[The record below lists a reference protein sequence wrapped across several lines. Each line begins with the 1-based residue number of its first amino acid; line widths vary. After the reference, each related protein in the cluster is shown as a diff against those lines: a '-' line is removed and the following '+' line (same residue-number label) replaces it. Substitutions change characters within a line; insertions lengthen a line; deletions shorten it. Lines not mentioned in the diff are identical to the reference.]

1 MTKEKSTVPR
11 LRFPGFTDAWKQRK
25 LGEVAD
31 FSIKTNSLSRDKLSS
46 YFYEVQNIHYGDILT
61 KYDAILDVCN
71 KELPSIIGST
81 ISDFA
86 DDLLIEGDIVFA
98 DAAED
103 STVGKAIEVRNFKGK
118 NVVSGLHTI
127 VARPK
132 VSYAPYYL
140 GYLINSTA
148 YHNQILPL
156 MQGTKVSSISKANL
170 KSTTIVFPTLP
181 EQEAIGSFFSDL
193 DQLITLHQRKLDD
206 VKELKKA
213 LLQKMFPKGN
223 GNDFPE
229 LRFPEFTDAWKQR
242 KLGEVATFVK
252 GNGYSKKDLV
262 IEGSPII
269 LYGRLYTKYETVISE
284 VDTFVSVED
293 NKNSVVYSEGGEV
306 LVPASGESSLD
317 IARASVV
324 AKKGIILG
332 GDINIIRL
340 HSEIFPVFLA
350 LTISNGK
357 QQKGLSKRAQGKSV
371 VHLHNSD
378 LKKVDLDFPTLPE
391 QEAIG
396 SFFSDLDQLI
406 TLHQR
411 QLDHLKLLKKA
422 LLQQMFI

>member
-81 ISDFA
+81 ISDFVDA
-86 DDLLIEGDIVFA
+86 LLIEGDIVFA

-103 STVGKAIEVRNFKGK
+103 STVGKAVEVRNFKGK

-170 KSTTIVFPTLP
+170 KSTTVVFPTLP

-242 KLGEVATFVK
+242 KLGEVLKERNESRSPSADVPLVSFTVE
-252 GNGYSKKDLV
+252 NGVTPKTERYNREFLVRDENKKYKFTQLDDIVYNPANLKFGAIARNKYGAAV
-262 IEGSPII
+262 FSPIYVT
-269 LYGRLYTKYETVISE
+269 YGVLSEAHPLFVELIVTSTNFIQRALRYQEGTVYERMAVKSF
-284 VDTFVSVED
+284 D
-293 NKNSVVYSEGGEV
+293 
-306 LVPASGESSLD
+306 LL
-317 IARASVV
+317 R
-324 AKKGIILG
+324 
-332 GDINIIRL
+332 
-340 HSEIFPVFLA
+340 SEILLPA
-350 LTISNGK
+350 
-357 QQKGLSKRAQGKSV
+357 
-371 VHLHNSD
+371 
-378 LKKVDLDFPTLPE
+378 LPE

-396 SFFSDLDQLI
+396 NFFSDLDQLI

>member
-11 LRFPGFTDAWKQRK
+11 LRFPGFTDAWKQRKLGEVAEKISQKNLDRQYVETFTNSAEFGIISQRDFFEKNISSLDNISGYYIVNPDDFVYNPRISNLAPVGPIKRNKLGRVGVMSPLYTIFRFSDIHLDFVEKYFDTTIWHRYMELNGDSGARSDRFAIKDSVFKGLPIPLPTLPEQEAIGSFFFDLDQLITLHQRKLDDVKELKKALLQKMFPKGNGNDFPELRFPEFTDAWKQRK

-86 DDLLIEGDIVFA
+86 DALLSEGDIVFA

-170 KSTTIVFPTLP
+170 KSTT
-181 EQEAIGSFFSDL
+181 
-193 DQLITLHQRKLDD
+193 
-206 VKELKKA
+206 
-213 LLQKMFPKGN
+213 
-223 GNDFPE
+223 
-229 LRFPEFTDAWKQR
+229 
-242 KLGEVATFVK
+242 
-252 GNGYSKKDLV
+252 
-262 IEGSPII
+262 
-269 LYGRLYTKYETVISE
+269 
-284 VDTFVSVED
+284 
-293 NKNSVVYSEGGEV
+293 VV
-306 LVPASGESSLD
+306 
-317 IARASVV
+317 
-324 AKKGIILG
+324 
-332 GDINIIRL
+332 
-340 HSEIFPVFLA
+340 
-350 LTISNGK
+350 
-357 QQKGLSKRAQGKSV
+357 
-371 VHLHNSD
+371 
-378 LKKVDLDFPTLPE
+378 FPTLPE

>member
-25 LGEVAD
+25 LGEVA
-31 FSIKTNSLSRDKLSS
+31 T
-46 YFYEVQNIHYGDILT
+46 
-61 KYDAILDVCN
+61 
-71 KELPSIIGST
+71 
-81 ISDFA
+81 FA
-86 DDLLIEGDIVFA
+86 
-98 DAAED
+98 
-103 STVGKAIEVRNFKGK
+103 
-118 NVVSGLHTI
+118 
-127 VARPK
+127 
-132 VSYAPYYL
+132 
-140 GYLINSTA
+140 
-148 YHNQILPL
+148 
-156 MQGTKVSSISKANL
+156 
-170 KSTTIVFPTLP
+170 
-181 EQEAIGSFFSDL
+181 
-193 DQLITLHQRKLDD
+193 
-206 VKELKKA
+206 
-213 LLQKMFPKGN
+213 
-223 GNDFPE
+223 
-229 LRFPEFTDAWKQR
+229 
-242 KLGEVATFVK
+242 K

-262 IEGSPII
+262 IKGSPII

-293 NKNSVVYSEGGEV
+293 NNNSVVYSEGGEV

-411 QLDHLKLLKKA
+411 KLDDVKELKKA
-422 LLQQMFI
+422 LLQKMFPKGNGNDFPELRFPEFTDAWKQRKLGEVLKERNESRSPSADVPLVSFTVENGVTPKTERYNREFLVRDEDKKYKFTQLDDIVYNPANLKFGAIARNKYGAAVFSPIYVTYGVLSEAHPLFVELIVTSTNFIQRALRYQEGTVYERMAVKSFD

>member
-25 LGEVAD
+25 AMEIFKVVSDKGYTDLPILSASQELGMIRRDEIGIDIKYDKEAVANYKRVLPGQFVIHLRSFQGGFAWSEIEGLTSPAYTILDFKEENSSKFWRNVLTSPNFIKKLETVTYGIRDGRSISYSD
-31 FSIKTNSLSRDKLSS
+31 FSTL
-46 YFYEVQNIHYGDILT
+46 
-61 KYDAILDVCN
+61 
-71 KELPSIIGST
+71 
-81 ISDFA
+81 
-86 DDLLIEGDIVFA
+86 
-98 DAAED
+98 
-103 STVGKAIEVRNFKGK
+103 NF
-118 NVVSGLHTI
+118 VI
-127 VARPK
+127 
-132 VSYAPYYL
+132 
-140 GYLINSTA
+140 
-148 YHNQILPL
+148 
-156 MQGTKVSSISKANL
+156 
-170 KSTTIVFPTLP
+170 PTLP

-242 KLGEVATFVK
+242 KLGEVATFAK

-293 NKNSVVYSEGGEV
+293 NNNSVVYSEGGEV

>member
-25 LGEVAD
+25 LGEVAISFD
-31 FSIKTNSLSRDKLSS
+31 YGLNSAATEYDGENKYLRITDIDDDSREFNISNLTSPEINLFGLDEYRLSI
-46 YFYEVQNIHYGDILT
+46 GDIL
-61 KYDAILDVCN
+61 
-71 KELPSIIGST
+71 
-81 ISDFA
+81 FA
-86 DDLLIEGDIVFA
+86 RTGA
-98 DAAED
+98 
-103 STVGKAIEVRNFKGK
+103 SVGKSYIYRSVDGK
-118 NVVSGLHTI
+118 VYFAGFLIRVKIKDTFNPDFVFQNTLTSNYERFISITSMRSGQPGVNAQEYSNYEI
-127 VARPK
+127 
-132 VSYAPYYL
+132 
-140 GYLINSTA
+140 
-148 YHNQILPL
+148 
-156 MQGTKVSSISKANL
+156 M
-170 KSTTIVFPTLP
+170 FPTLS

-223 GNDFPE
+223 GNDFPD

-242 KLGEVATFVK
+242 KLGEVATFAK

-293 NKNSVVYSEGGEV
+293 NKKSVVYSEGGEV

-378 LKKVDLDFPTLPE
+378 LKKVDLDFPTLSE

>member
-25 LGEVAD
+25 LGEVA
-31 FSIKTNSLSRDKLSS
+31 T
-46 YFYEVQNIHYGDILT
+46 
-61 KYDAILDVCN
+61 
-71 KELPSIIGST
+71 
-81 ISDFA
+81 FA
-86 DDLLIEGDIVFA
+86 
-98 DAAED
+98 
-103 STVGKAIEVRNFKGK
+103 
-118 NVVSGLHTI
+118 
-127 VARPK
+127 
-132 VSYAPYYL
+132 
-140 GYLINSTA
+140 
-148 YHNQILPL
+148 
-156 MQGTKVSSISKANL
+156 
-170 KSTTIVFPTLP
+170 
-181 EQEAIGSFFSDL
+181 
-193 DQLITLHQRKLDD
+193 
-206 VKELKKA
+206 
-213 LLQKMFPKGN
+213 
-223 GNDFPE
+223 
-229 LRFPEFTDAWKQR
+229 
-242 KLGEVATFVK
+242 K

-262 IEGSPII
+262 IKGSPII

-378 LKKVDLDFPTLPE
+378 LKKVDLDFPTHPEQEAIGSFFSDLDQLITLHQRKLDDVKELKKALLQKMFPKGNGNDFPELRFPEFTDAWKQRKLGEVAEMYSGGTPSVGRKDYYAGGIPFIRSAEINSDTTELYLTELGLNNSSAKMVSKGSLLYALYGATSGEVGLSRLDGAINQAILAILPNDDLTTEFLMYWLRREKSTIVEKYLQGGQGNLSAGIVKQLAPTIPTLPE

-396 SFFSDLDQLI
+396 NFFSDLDQLI

>member
-25 LGEVAD
+25 LGEVA
-31 FSIKTNSLSRDKLSS
+31 T
-46 YFYEVQNIHYGDILT
+46 
-61 KYDAILDVCN
+61 
-71 KELPSIIGST
+71 
-81 ISDFA
+81 FA
-86 DDLLIEGDIVFA
+86 
-98 DAAED
+98 
-103 STVGKAIEVRNFKGK
+103 
-118 NVVSGLHTI
+118 
-127 VARPK
+127 
-132 VSYAPYYL
+132 
-140 GYLINSTA
+140 
-148 YHNQILPL
+148 
-156 MQGTKVSSISKANL
+156 
-170 KSTTIVFPTLP
+170 
-181 EQEAIGSFFSDL
+181 
-193 DQLITLHQRKLDD
+193 
-206 VKELKKA
+206 
-213 LLQKMFPKGN
+213 
-223 GNDFPE
+223 
-229 LRFPEFTDAWKQR
+229 
-242 KLGEVATFVK
+242 K

-262 IEGSPII
+262 IKGSPII

-411 QLDHLKLLKKA
+411 KLDDVKELKKALLQKMFPKGNGNDFPELRFPEFTDAWKQRKLGEVLKERNESRSPSADVPLVSFTVENGVTPKTERYNREFLVRDEDKKYKFTQLDDIVYNPANLKFGAIARNKYGAAVFSPIYVTYGVLSEAHPLFVELIVTSTNFIQRALRYQEGTVYERMAVKSFDLLRSEIPLPTLPEQEAIGSFFSDLDQLITLHQRQLDHLKLLKKA

>member
-25 LGEVAD
+25 FSDLAEVRRGLTYSPSAIRSHGVRVLRSSNINEDTFVFGEDDV
-31 FSIKTNSLSRDKLSS
+31 FVDKSVVKIPLV
-46 YFYEVQNIHYGDILT
+46 EEGDILIT
-61 KYDAILDVCN
+61 SANGSSRLVGKHSII
-71 KELPSIIGST
+71 KGLPSNSAIHGGFMLLASSKVPCFLNAFMSSTWYHKFIGLYVAGGNGA
-81 ISDFA
+81 IGNLNKSDL
-86 DDLLIEGDIVFA
+86 DEQIVL
-98 DAAED
+98 
-103 STVGKAIEVRNFKGK
+103 V
-118 NVVSGLHTI
+118 
-127 VARPK
+127 
-132 VSYAPYYL
+132 
-140 GYLINSTA
+140 
-148 YHNQILPL
+148 
-156 MQGTKVSSISKANL
+156 
-170 KSTTIVFPTLP
+170 PTLP

-242 KLGEVATFVK
+242 KLGEVATFAK

-293 NKNSVVYSEGGEV
+293 NNNSVVYSEGGEV

-391 QEAIG
+391 QEVIG

>member
-11 LRFPGFTDAWKQRK
+11 LRFPGFTDAWKQRKFSDLAEVRRGLTYSPSAIRSHGVRVLRSSNINEDTFVFGEDDVFVDKSVVKIPLVEEGDILITSANGSSRLVGKHSIIKGLPSNSAIHGGFMLLASSKVPCFLNAFMSSTWYHKFIGLYVAGGNGAIGNLNKSDLDEQIVLVPTLPEQEAIGSFFSDLDQLITLHQRKLDDVKELKKALLQKMFPKGNGNDFPELRFPEFTDAWKQRK

-86 DDLLIEGDIVFA
+86 DALLIEGDIVFA

-103 STVGKAIEVRNFKGK
+103 STVGKAVEVRNFKGK

-170 KSTTIVFPTLP
+170 KSTIV
-181 EQEAIGSFFSDL
+181 
-193 DQLITLHQRKLDD
+193 
-206 VKELKKA
+206 V
-213 LLQKMFPKGN
+213 
-223 GNDFPE
+223 
-229 LRFPEFTDAWKQR
+229 
-242 KLGEVATFVK
+242 
-252 GNGYSKKDLV
+252 
-262 IEGSPII
+262 
-269 LYGRLYTKYETVISE
+269 
-284 VDTFVSVED
+284 
-293 NKNSVVYSEGGEV
+293 
-306 LVPASGESSLD
+306 
-317 IARASVV
+317 
-324 AKKGIILG
+324 
-332 GDINIIRL
+332 
-340 HSEIFPVFLA
+340 
-350 LTISNGK
+350 
-357 QQKGLSKRAQGKSV
+357 
-371 VHLHNSD
+371 
-378 LKKVDLDFPTLPE
+378 FPTLPE

-411 QLDHLKLLKKA
+411 QLDYLKLLKKA